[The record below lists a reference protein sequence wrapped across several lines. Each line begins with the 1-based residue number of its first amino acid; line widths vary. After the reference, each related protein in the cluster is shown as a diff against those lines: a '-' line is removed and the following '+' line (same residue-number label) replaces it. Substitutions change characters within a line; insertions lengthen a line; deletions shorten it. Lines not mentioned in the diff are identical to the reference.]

1 MPKKASLFKE
11 FYLASLDEV
20 TITRDGDTAIITYI
34 EDNVMSRSMKLGPVI
49 EDMTD
54 QDILD
59 EHNAHIRAAGE
70 MAHEYRNKPL
80 TEVPLNSPQVE
91 YFDKGYY
98 WVPRAD
104 VLRCIVTTDTDADT
118 SETAIIIDDLEFSL
132 EEFGKMLSTR
142 EGWGMRIAFVEEDEL
157 HEQPKIVIQ
166 EPDVD
171 R

>member
-1 MPKKASLFKE
+1 MPKKAFRFKR

-20 TITRDGDTAIITYI
+20 TITRDGDTATIRYI
-34 EDNVMSRSMKLGPVI
+34 KDNVMTHCLKLGPVI
-49 EDMTD
+49 EAMTD

-70 MAHEYRNKPL
+70 LAHEYRNKPL
-80 TEVPLNSPQVE
+80 TEIPLNRPQVE
-91 YFDKGYY
+91 YFDKGHY

-104 VLRCIVTTDTDADT
+104 VLRCIVTSDLDT
-118 SETAIIIDDLEFSL
+118 SETAIIIDDLKFSL

-157 HEQPKIVIQ
+157 HEQPKIAIQ
-166 EPDVD
+166 E
-171 R
+171 